1 MILKTSVLLI
11 PKYRLR
17 CLEKLLAAGADAAP
31 TSKTGHWKG
40 LTALQLAQQNRN
52 PGQRE
57 VMEKLFAEAA
67 QRRAADQ

>member
-1 MILKTSVLLI
+1 
-11 PKYRLR
+11 
-17 CLEKLLAAGADAAP
+17 LEKLLAAGADAAP